1 MSNQILQAEAN
12 IECDKC
18 KVKLTLGSVKLDYLG
33 SSFPVELYKC
43 SQCGLVY
50 VPEALATG
58 KMKQVEE
65 ALEDK

>member
-1 MSNQILQAEAN
+1 MSNQIVQQKVN
-12 IECDKC
+12 IECTKC
-18 KVKLTLGSVKLDYLG
+18 GVKLTLGKVTLTYLG

-50 VPEALATG
+50 IPEELANG
-58 KMKQVEE
+58 KMKQVEA